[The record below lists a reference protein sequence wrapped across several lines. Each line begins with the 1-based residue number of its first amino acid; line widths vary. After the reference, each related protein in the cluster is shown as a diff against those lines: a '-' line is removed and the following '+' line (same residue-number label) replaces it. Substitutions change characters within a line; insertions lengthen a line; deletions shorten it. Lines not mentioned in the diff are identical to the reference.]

1 VSLPSFPAPTLADAY
16 VRRTPSFFRAPIFLY
31 APLFLLTPRFLNAPI
46 FSLTPRF
53 LDAPM
58 FLHILLAPIFC
69 VFYQRFDLVCA
80 NNLLAQILLGKVD
93 HCSNDYELCVS

>member
-1 VSLPSFPAPTLADAY
+1 MSPPSFPAPTLADAY

-31 APLFLLTPRFLNAPI
+31 APLFL
-46 FSLTPRF
+46 LTPRF

-80 NNLLAQILLGKVD
+80 NNLLAQIFLGKVD
-93 HCSNDYELCVS
+93 HCSFDYELCVS